1 MYKAGSRDLAGPW
14 IGNFFR
20 LLRNIIFLKH
30 LYLLLLLLLKH
41 GPDPAVLKPCHK
53 NFSIMPPRIPLTPEQ
68 KRIRT
73 IMISFPLLV
82 ATSVVLI
89 KRLYL
94 GEEQRKLP
102 SQGKIAPPPA

>member
-1 MYKAGSRDLAGPW
+1 
-14 IGNFFR
+14 
-20 LLRNIIFLKH
+20 
-30 LYLLLLLLLKH
+30 
-41 GPDPAVLKPCHK
+41 
-53 NFSIMPPRIPLTPEQ
+53 MPPRIPLTPEQ

-82 ATSVVLI
+82 ATSVVLF

-102 SQGKIAPPPA
+102 THGKIAPAPA

>member
-1 MYKAGSRDLAGPW
+1 
-14 IGNFFR
+14 
-20 LLRNIIFLKH
+20 
-30 LYLLLLLLLKH
+30 
-41 GPDPAVLKPCHK
+41 
-53 NFSIMPPRIPLTPEQ
+53 MPPRIPLTPEQ